1 MFIGEVEILGLEYH
15 SAYKPIIDGNNRVI
29 GILYVGIPKITS
41 EAMIKSHSNEQWI
54 NLAIIIMI
62 ILIIS
67 IISIYF
73 MSKSFTKPII
83 HISEEVEKMGRYDL
97 TLNGSDRLEKLAK
110 GQDEIGTMASSVASL
125 QVNLRDILESLGKTS
140 ANMAEA
146 SEHLSTTSEQSSLA
160 SDEVARTTDEIV
172 RGASDQALDTENAS
186 IKVDEIGK
194 LIAAN
199 EDNISELNDSAV
211 EIDKQKEDG
220 FAILNNLVKT
230 TEENMNASKEVFE
243 IIRSTNDNAHRI
255 ERASGMIQSIADQ
268 TNLLALNAAIESAR
282 AGEAGRGFAVVAEEI
297 RKLAEESTGFAKE
310 INDVID
316 ELKARTEEAV
326 TTMEKTE
333 DIVLEQGKGVND
345 TRDKFNMIALAIE
358 DTKKNINTI
367 SDSESEISTKIDE
380 LIGIVQNLSAIAE
393 ENAAGTEESSAA
405 IEEQTAGMQEIV
417 NSSEHL
423 AEMAE
428 GLNILI
434 GRFKI

>member
-97 TLNGSDRLEKLAK
+97 TLNGSDRLENLAK

-160 SDEVARTTDEIV
+160 SDEVARTTDEIA
-172 RGASDQALDTENAS
+172 RGASS
-186 IKVDEIGK
+186 P
-194 LIAAN
+194 
-199 EDNISELNDSAV
+199 
-211 EIDKQKEDG
+211 
-220 FAILNNLVKT
+220 
-230 TEENMNASKEVFE
+230 
-243 IIRSTNDNAHRI
+243 RY
-255 ERASGMIQSIADQ
+255 
-268 TNLLALNAAIESAR
+268 
-282 AGEAGRGFAVVAEEI
+282 GECIHKSR
-297 RKLAEESTGFAKE
+297 
-310 INDVID
+310 
-316 ELKARTEEAV
+316 
-326 TTMEKTE
+326 
-333 DIVLEQGKGVND
+333 
-345 TRDKFNMIALAIE
+345 
-358 DTKKNINTI
+358 
-367 SDSESEISTKIDE
+367 
-380 LIGIVQNLSAIAE
+380 
-393 ENAAGTEESSAA
+393 
-405 IEEQTAGMQEIV
+405 
-417 NSSEHL
+417 
-423 AEMAE
+423 
-428 GLNILI
+428 
-434 GRFKI
+434 